1 MEKPIDLQHE
11 NKAVGSVI
19 EDVPPKIEQA
29 QIAAEE
35 EHNLSV
41 WGALTRN
48 KKVVFWCIFFAFSA
62 IGWCAD
68 LIPLTFVRLT
78 DF

>member
-1 MEKPIDLQHE
+1 MEKPVGLQHE
-11 NKAVGSVI
+11 NKAIGSVM

-41 WGALTRN
+41 WGALTQN
-48 KKVVFWCIFFAFSA
+48 KRVVFWCIFFAFSA
-62 IGWCAD
+62 IGWCTNFFA
-68 LIPLTFVRLT
+68 L
-78 DF
+78 